1 MAKVLRSQFEREQVS
16 AADFLR
22 YSAVLSTLTE
32 EEIVFLST
40 LCRHYRQGAGQDL
53 TRVYR
58 GVVEELAGGV
68 EERRRELKAVATG
81 LQRTGLINPIT
92 SIVGGAGY
100 QVEPA
105 PQLWKLVELASLEEA
120 LQAEDARAA

>member
-68 EERRRELKAVATG
+68 E
-81 LQRTGLINPIT
+81 RTGLINPIT